1 MKKGVFITLEGCEGT
16 GKSTQA
22 KKIYE
27 YLTNKNI
34 PTILTREP
42 GGCEEAEEIRDL
54 LVKGN
59 KNKWDG
65 ISESLLHTAARRMHL
80 KKVIIPALKNNNWV
94 ICDRFIDST
103 MAYQGAGLGVPYNF
117 LHNITEIV
125 CEGINP
131 NLTIIFDMDI
141 KIALERTVKRKNNNR
156 YEKFDIKFHKKINK
170 YFKDLSNK
178 GGRYCIIN
186 AENSIDS
193 VFKNI
198 LFELQKREYI

>member
-1 MKKGVFITLEGCEGT
+1 MKKGFFITLEGCEGT

-42 GGCEEAEEIRDL
+42 GGCLESEEIRKL
-54 LVKGN
+54 LVEGK

-65 ISESLLHTAARRMHL
+65 ISESLLHSAARRMHI
-80 KKVIIPALKNNNWV
+80 KKVIMPALKKNNWV

-103 MAYQGAGLGVPYNF
+103 LAYQGKGLGVSEKF
-117 LHNITEIV
+117 LRNISEVV
-125 CEGINP
+125 CEGLTP
-131 NLTIIFDMDI
+131 NITIIFDMDI
-141 KIALERTVKRKNNNR
+141 KKALKRTSIRKSNNR
-156 YEKFDIKFHKKINK
+156 YEKFDINFHTKIEK
-170 YFKDLSNK
+170 YFKTLAKK
-178 GGRYCIIN
+178 GGKYFMVN
-186 AENSIDS
+186 ADDSVEN

-198 LFELQKREYI
+198 LIEFKKRKNI